1 MLVYGYYFKL
11 PIITMEIPFLLVTEK
26 TEIYTVKSE
35 EILSLS
41 SITVM
46 CLVYT
51 LLKVKLI
58 TKISTS
64 KC

>member
-1 MLVYGYYFKL
+1 MFVYGYYFKL

-35 EILSLS
+35 ILSLS

-46 CLVYT
+46 CLVCT
-51 LLKVKLI
+51 LLRIKLI
-58 TKISTS
+58 TKISI
-64 KC
+64 

>member
-11 PIITMEIPFLLVTEK
+11 PIIKMEIPFLLVTEK
-26 TEIYTVKSE
+26 TELYRVKS

-46 CLVYT
+46 CLVCT
-51 LLKVKLI
+51 LIKVKRI
-58 TKISTS
+58 NKIST
-64 KC
+64 

>member
-11 PIITMEIPFLLVTEK
+11 PTITMEIPFLLATEK
-26 TEIYTVKSE
+26 TEIYTMKS

-46 CLVYT
+46 CLVCT
-51 LLKVKLI
+51 LLQVKRV
-58 TKISTS
+58 TKISI
-64 KC
+64 

>member
-26 TEIYTVKSE
+26 TEIYTMKS
-35 EILSLS
+35 EILSLF

-46 CLVYT
+46 CLVCT
-51 LLKVKLI
+51 LLLVKRI
-58 TKISTS
+58 TKISI
-64 KC
+64 